1 MTSLRTALLA
11 AACTVLAVPAAAQQG
26 GEPVLAPVSK
36 SSGKD
41 VCISQTPDEAA
52 ARACFDE
59 QVAWAW
65 DELGK
70 SWFAAL
76 AAVGGTGTPA
86 GKALVAEKDAWME
99 YQAAACRFYTV
110 ERNGLV
116 EYGLTQRCQQMLI
129 SARAADLDFNVSK
142 IPADL
147 RHGS

>member
-1 MTSLRTALLA
+1 MISLRPTLLA
-11 AACTVLAVPAAAQQG
+11 AAMAAIALPAAVQA
-26 GEPVLAPVSK
+26 EDTALTPVASA
-36 SSGKD
+36 SGID
-41 VCISQTPDEAA
+41 PCISQTANETE
-52 ARACFDE
+52 ARACLDE

-86 GKALVAEKDAWME
+86 GKALVAEKDAWMQ